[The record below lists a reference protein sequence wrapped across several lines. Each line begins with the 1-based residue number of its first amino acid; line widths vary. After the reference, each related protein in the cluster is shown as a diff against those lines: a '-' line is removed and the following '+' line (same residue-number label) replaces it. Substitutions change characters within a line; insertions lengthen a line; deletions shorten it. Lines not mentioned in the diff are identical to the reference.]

1 MQSLTEAL
9 EWPSMSGKISG
20 MIPNVSYGKG
30 GLEVGGAL
38 LVRVFDG
45 NIVIKKLQMQNPFGL
60 VPQLRADVEIS
71 RLDLE
76 ALTRTFSFGKIE
88 GRLDGHVRRLKLLN
102 WQPVFFDARFSTPD
116 NDRSRHRIS
125 QRAVD
130 NITSLGGVSG
140 ALSSGLMR
148 LFEAFSYSRIGL
160 SCVLKDGVCEMDG
173 VEPTKKGGY
182 YIVKG
187 AGLPRIDIIGYTHRV
202 DWFELVD
209 RLKSIS
215 LEQGAVIQ

>member
-1 MQSLTEAL
+1 
-9 EWPSMSGKISG
+9 
-20 MIPNVSYGKG
+20 VSFSDGH
-30 GLEVGGAL
+30 LAVGGAL
-38 LVRVFDG
+38 LVHVFDG
-45 NIVIKKLQMQNPFGL
+45 DIVINKLHMQNPFGL
-60 VPQLRADVEIS
+60 IPQLSADVEIS

-88 GRLDGHVRRLKLLN
+88 GRIDGHVRRLKLLD
-102 WQPVFFDARFSTPD
+102 WQPVYFDARIFTPD

-173 VEPTKKGGY
+173 VAPTKKGGY

-187 AGLPRIDIIGYTHRV
+187 WGLPRIDIIGYTHEV
-202 DWFELVD
+202 DWFELVE

-215 LEQGAVIQ
+215 LEQGAVIK